1 MKEKDFMA
9 RSHFNMLLF
18 SCVQKCFFA
27 VVCGYFEHFF
37 LTVFLCGNLHNQ
49 ENKVCIVKKKVKTN
63 TTTLRKRRQE
73 RLRIVYVYELYY

>member
-1 MKEKDFMA
+1 MKAKDFMA

-27 VVCGYFEHFF
+27 VVCGYFEHVL

-49 ENKVCIVKKKVKTN
+49 ENEVYTAKKKVKTN
-63 TTTLRKRRQE
+63 TSTPR
-73 RLRIVYVYELYY
+73 